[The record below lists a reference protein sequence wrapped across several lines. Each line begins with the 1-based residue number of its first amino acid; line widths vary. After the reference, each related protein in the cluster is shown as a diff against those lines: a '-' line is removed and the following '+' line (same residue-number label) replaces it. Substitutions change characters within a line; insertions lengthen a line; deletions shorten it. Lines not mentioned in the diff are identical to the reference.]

1 MNLRRAVFIAACM
14 FPIAAGPAAAQFQP
28 PPQQQPGAAPPPW
41 PDQQP
46 QQSPWPQ
53 QQAPVAAQSPW
64 PQQQAPVAA
73 QSPWPQQQ
81 TPAAAQSPWTQQQ
94 EPPCLKDFAKLRDEA
109 QKRAG
114 LIRTASDRKASA
126 KEACALFNAFSA
138 AELKLIKYAT
148 DNAASCG
155 IPQQVVTQM
164 KQGHAKT
171 GEIRSKVCKAAT
183 APLQQAAP
191 SLSDALAGPV
201 TDSNNIK
208 TGRGTFDTLT
218 GTPLG
223 K

>member
-53 QQAPVAAQSPW
+53 QQA
-64 PQQQAPVAA
+64 
-73 QSPWPQQQ
+73 
-81 TPAAAQSPWTQQQ
+81 PAAAQSPWTQQQ

-171 GEIRSKVCKAAT
+171 GEIRSKVCKAAA

>member
-46 QQSPWPQ
+46 Q
-53 QQAPVAAQSPW
+53 QSPW

>member
-53 QQAPVAAQSPW
+53 QQAP
-64 PQQQAPVAA
+64 
-73 QSPWPQQQ
+73 
-81 TPAAAQSPWTQQQ
+81 AAAQSPWTQQQ
-94 EPPCLKDFAKLRDEA
+94 EPPGLKDFAKLRDEA

-171 GEIRSKVCKAAT
+171 GEIRSKVCKAAA

>member
-1 MNLRRAVFIAACM
+1 M
-14 FPIAAGPAAAQFQP
+14 
-28 PPQQQPGAAPPPW
+28 

-138 AELKLIKYAT
+138 AELK
-148 DNAASCG
+148 
-155 IPQQVVTQM
+155 
-164 KQGHAKT
+164 
-171 GEIRSKVCKAAT
+171 
-183 APLQQAAP
+183 
-191 SLSDALAGPV
+191 
-201 TDSNNIK
+201 
-208 TGRGTFDTLT
+208 
-218 GTPLG
+218 
-223 K
+223 